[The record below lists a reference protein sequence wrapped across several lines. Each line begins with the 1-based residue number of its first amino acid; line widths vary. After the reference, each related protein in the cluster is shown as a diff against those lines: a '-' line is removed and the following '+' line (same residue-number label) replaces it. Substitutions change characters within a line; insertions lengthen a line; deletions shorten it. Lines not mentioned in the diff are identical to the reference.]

1 MISSV
6 LHWSIDPYALQLTDT
21 IGIRYYSLL
30 FGFGIF
36 LSGYFL
42 TKVLES
48 DKRYHSIPVESL
60 AIYLIA
66 GIVIGARLGHCLF
79 YDPSYFLEHPVEMLL
94 PIQQQPDGSWIFTGF
109 LGLASHGGIIGMLIA
124 LAILSIRKNISSIS
138 LLDLIALVAPLAG
151 CFIRVGNFFNSE
163 IIGEPTDQ
171 SWGVVFT
178 AVDDLAR
185 HPSQLYEAIA
195 YLIIFLVMYSR
206 RWELLQYQGKIFG
219 WVLTLV
225 FIGRFL
231 IEFTKIDQVSWE
243 AGMELN
249 MGQILSLPFVIVGIA
264 FIYFWKKKDSV

>member
-36 LSGYFL
+36 LSGHFL

-264 FIYFWKKKDSV
+264 FIYFWKNKDSV